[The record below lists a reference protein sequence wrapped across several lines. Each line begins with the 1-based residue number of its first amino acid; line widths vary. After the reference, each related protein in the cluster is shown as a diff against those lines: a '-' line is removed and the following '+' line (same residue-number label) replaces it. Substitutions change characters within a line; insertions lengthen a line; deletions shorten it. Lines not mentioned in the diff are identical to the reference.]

1 MSSGRHFLLLLIF
14 AAIGAAFAWFMPGL
28 YPQYI
33 TSPTLGMI
41 AGGFIFV
48 SGALIV
54 LSLRQRATVKQCAD
68 IMSQMNEMMGLVIGD
83 QRRSEEQ
90 MQNIQG
96 ALSTLEADPNRD
108 VGEVVAEV
116 KVLQSL
122 IEQLYQ
128 SRGAT
133 PAAAAAAAAAAI
145 PAAPPTLR
153 VVDNPAQARRETMG
167 REALGRIEPLKPIA
181 AKDPAKDSPK
191 EPPKDDN
198 AGSLPMPPV
207 AQGLGERQIL
217 DLIRDGLRE
226 NRVELALQP
235 IVSLPQRKRRFFECY
250 SRIKAAD
257 GKILVPE
264 QYIDIAERFGLVT
277 AIDNM
282 LLFRCIQLLRKLR
295 KANANVGFF
304 LNISH
309 RTLADRDFFREFI
322 NLMAQNAELAPAIVF
337 EFSQRAWDNADN
349 TLHRDL
355 DRLAQLGYRFSL
367 DKVTNLD
374 IDVPGLSSRHFRFI
388 KVEAARLA
396 QAAASGAIGEDPK
409 GFKRMLDSY
418 AIDLIVDRIESEP
431 MLLELLEL
439 SIDFGQGYLFGEP
452 RIAKPDLATAAS

>member
-1 MSSGRHFLLLLIF
+1 MSSGFHVFLLLLF
-14 AAIGAAFAWFMPGL
+14 AAAAAAFGWFAPT
-28 YPQYI
+28 YFPQYI

-41 AGGFIFV
+41 AGGFIFAA
-48 SGALIV
+48 GALLV
-54 LSLRQRATVKQCAD
+54 MHLRQRATVRQCAD
-68 IMSQMNEMMGLVIGD
+68 IMGQMNEALGMVIAD
-83 QRRSEEQ
+83 QRRAEDAL
-90 MQNIQG
+90 QNVQS
-96 ALSTLEADPNRD
+96 ALGTLEAEPNRA
-108 VGEVVAEV
+108 VGDVVAEV
-116 KVLQSL
+116 KVLQTL

-128 SRGAT
+128 ARGTAVPT
-133 PAAAAAAAAAAI
+133 AAPIA

-153 VVDNPAQARRETMG
+153 VVDNPNAPRRPE
-167 REALGRIEPLKPIA
+167 
-181 AKDPAKDSPK
+181 PAKPAADANIANK
-191 EPPKDDN
+191 EEN
-198 AGSLPMPPV
+198 SGSLPMPPV
-207 AQGLGERQIL
+207 VQGLGERQIL
-217 DLIRDGLRE
+217 DLLRDGLRE

-235 IVSLPQRKRRFFECY
+235 IVSLPQRKRRYFECY

-257 GKILVPE
+257 GRVLVPE
-264 QYIDIAERFGLVT
+264 QYLDIAERYGLVT

-337 EFSQRAWDNADN
+337 EFSQRAFDTADP
-349 TLHRDL
+349 TLYRDL
-355 DRLAQLGYRFSL
+355 DRLAQLGYRFSM

-374 IDVPGLSSRHFRFI
+374 IDVPALSSRHFRFI
-388 KVEAARLA
+388 KIEATRLA
-396 QAAASGAIGEDPK
+396 QAAASGAIGDDPK
-409 GFKRMLDSY
+409 AFKRMLDSY

>member
-1 MSSGRHFLLLLIF
+1 MSSGLHLLLLLIF
-14 AAIGAAFAWFMPGL
+14 AAAGAAFAWFMPGL
-28 YPQYI
+28 YPQYV
-33 TSPTLGMI
+33 TSFTLGLI
-41 AGGFIFV
+41 GGGFIFV
-48 SGALIV
+48 LGV
-54 LSLRQRATVKQCAD
+54 LLVMHMRQRATVKQCAD
-68 IMSQMNEMMGLVIGD
+68 IMGQMNDAIGFVIAD
-83 QRRSEEQ
+83 QRRIEEQ

-96 ALSTLEADPNRD
+96 AMSTMEAEPQRD

-116 KVLQSL
+116 KVLQTL

-128 SRGAT
+128 SRGS
-133 PAAAAAAAAAAI
+133 AAAAAPVPVTS
-145 PAAPPTLR
+145 PAPSTPPTLR
-153 VVDNPAQARRETMG
+153 VVDNPNAARRV
-167 REALGRIEPLKPIA
+167 P
-181 AKDPAKDSPK
+181 
-191 EPPKDDN
+191 EPPKPAAPAAPTAKDEN
-198 AGSLPMPPV
+198 SSSLPMPPV

-217 DLIRDGLRE
+217 DLLRDGLRE

-257 GKILVPE
+257 GKVLVPE
-264 QYIDIAERFGLVT
+264 QYLDIAERFGLVT

-304 LNISH
+304 LNISQ

-337 EFSQRAWDNADN
+337 EFSQRAWDSADN

-396 QAAASGAIGEDPK
+396 QAAASGAIGDDPK
-409 GFKRMLDSY
+409 AFKRMLDSY

>member
-1 MSSGRHFLLLLIF
+1 MSSGRHFLLLIVSI
-14 AAIGAAFAWFMPGL
+14 AAAVAAAWFL
-28 YPQYI
+28 PQQFPALVSPQMGYI
-33 TSPTLGMI
+33 I
-41 AGGFIFV
+41 GGFVFV
-48 SGALIV
+48 VGALLV
-54 LSLRQRATVKQCAD
+54 LALRQSATVRQCAE
-68 IMSQMNEMMGLVIGD
+68 IMGQMNEAMGLVIGD
-83 QRRSEEQ
+83 QRRIEEQ
-90 MQNIQG
+90 TQNIQG
-96 ALSTLEADPNRD
+96 ALSTLESEPQRD

-128 SRGAT
+128 QRG
-133 PAAAAAAAAAAI
+133 AAAAAAALAT

-153 VVDNPAQARRETMG
+153 VVDNPN
-167 REALGRIEPLKPIA
+167 A
-181 AKDPAKDSPK
+181 AKRS
-191 EPPKDDN
+191 EPPKAAVTPSASTPSRDEN
-198 AGSLPMPPV
+198 SGSTAMPPV
-207 AQGLGERQIL
+207 MQGLGERQIL
-217 DLIRDGLRE
+217 DLLRDGLRE

-257 GKILVPE
+257 GRVLVPE
-264 QYIDIAERFGLVT
+264 QYLDIAERFGLVT

-337 EFSQRAWDNADN
+337 EFSQRAWDSADN

-396 QAAASGAIGEDPK
+396 QAAASGAIGDDPK
-409 GFKRMLDSY
+409 AFKRMLDSY

>member
-1 MSSGRHFLLLLIF
+1 MSSGRHFLLLLLF
-14 AAIGAAFAWFMPGL
+14 AAAGIAFAWLAPVHI
-28 YPQYI
+28 PQYI
-33 TSPTLGMI
+33 NNSAPLAII

-48 SGALIV
+48 AGALLV
-54 LSLRQRATVKQCAD
+54 LHLRERATLRQCTE
-68 IMSQMNEMMGLVIGD
+68 IMGQMNDAMGLVIAD
-83 QRRSEEQ
+83 QRRIEEQ
-90 MQNIQG
+90 MQGIQG
-96 ALSTLEADPNRD
+96 ALSTLGAEPQRD

-128 SRGAT
+128 SRGAAT
-133 PAAAAAAAAAAI
+133 QVPAPAI
-145 PAAPPTLR
+145 AVAPPTLR
-153 VVDNPAQARRETMG
+153 VVDNPNAPKRVPPARP
-167 REALGRIEPLKPIA
+167 AA
-181 AKDPAKDSPK
+181 ASAKDEA
-191 EPPKDDN
+191 
-198 AGSLPMPPV
+198 SLPMPPV

-217 DLIRDGLRE
+217 DLLRDGLRE

-257 GKILVPE
+257 GKVLVPE

-304 LNISH
+304 LNISQ

-322 NLMAQNAELAPAIVF
+322 NLMAQNAELAPAIIF
-337 EFSQRAWDNADN
+337 EFSQRAWDSADS

-355 DRLAQLGYRFSL
+355 DRLAQLGYRFSM

-374 IDVPGLSSRHFRFI
+374 LDVPGLSSRHFRFVKI
-388 KVEAARLA
+388 EATRLA
-396 QAAASGAIGEDPK
+396 QAAASGAIGDDPK
-409 GFKRMLDSY
+409 AFKRNLDSY

>member
-1 MSSGRHFLLLLIF
+1 MSSGRHFLLLLLSL
-14 AAIGAAFAWFMPGL
+14 AAAVAAAWFL
-28 YPQYI
+28 PQYYPAEI
-33 TSPTLGMI
+33 SPQLGAVI
-41 AGGFIFV
+41 GGFVFV
-48 SGALIV
+48 VGALLV
-54 LSLRQRATVKQCAD
+54 LALRQRATVRQCAD
-68 IMSQMNEMMGLVIGD
+68 IMSQMNQAMGLVIGD
-83 QRRSEEQ
+83 QRRVEEQ
-90 MQNIQG
+90 MQNIAG
-96 ALSTLEADPNRD
+96 ALSTLEAEPQRD

-128 SRGAT
+128 QRGT
-133 PAAAAAAAAAAI
+133 TAAIAAPAI
-145 PAAPPTLR
+145 PAAPPSLR
-153 VVDNPAQARRETMG
+153 VVDNPNAQR
-167 REALGRIEPLKPIA
+167 REALGREIPARAEPPKPVT
-181 AKDPAKDSPK
+181 PAKDENSS
-191 EPPKDDN
+191 
-198 AGSLPMPPV
+198 SLPMPPV
-207 AQGLGERQIL
+207 VQGLGERQIL

-257 GKILVPE
+257 GKVLVPE
-264 QYIDIAERFGLVT
+264 QYLDIAERFGLVT

-304 LNISH
+304 LNISQ

-337 EFSQRAWDNADN
+337 EFSQRAFDTADP
-349 TLHRDL
+349 TLYRDL

-374 IDVPGLSSRHFRFI
+374 IDVPALSSRHFRFI
-388 KVEAARLA
+388 KIEATRLA

-409 GFKRMLDSY
+409 SFKRMLDSY

-452 RIAKPDLATAAS
+452 RIAKPDLAATAS

>member
-1 MSSGRHFLLLLIF
+1 M
-14 AAIGAAFAWFMPGL
+14 
-28 YPQYI
+28 
-33 TSPTLGMI
+33 
-41 AGGFIFV
+41 
-48 SGALIV
+48 
-54 LSLRQRATVKQCAD
+54 
-68 IMSQMNEMMGLVIGD
+68 
-83 QRRSEEQ
+83 
-90 MQNIQG
+90 
-96 ALSTLEADPNRD
+96 
-108 VGEVVAEV
+108 
-116 KVLQSL
+116 
-122 IEQLYQ
+122 
-128 SRGAT
+128 
-133 PAAAAAAAAAAI
+133 
-145 PAAPPTLR
+145 
-153 VVDNPAQARRETMG
+153 
-167 REALGRIEPLKPIA
+167 
-181 AKDPAKDSPK
+181 
-191 EPPKDDN
+191 PPKDEG

-217 DLIRDGLRE
+217 DLLRDGLRE

-257 GKILVPE
+257 GKVLVPE
-264 QYIDIAERFGLVT
+264 QYLDIAERFGLVT

-304 LNISH
+304 LNISQ

-337 EFSQRAWDNADN
+337 EFSQKAWDTADN

-374 IDVPGLSSRHFRFI
+374 IDVPALSSRHFRFI
-388 KVEAARLA
+388 KIEATRLA
-396 QAAASGAIGEDPK
+396 QAAASGAIGDDPK
-409 GFKRMLDSY
+409 SFKRMLDSY

>member
-1 MSSGRHFLLLLIF
+1 MSSGRHFLLLLLF
-14 AAIGAAFAWFMPGL
+14 AAAAAAVAWYGPQQWPL
-28 YPQYI
+28 YF
-33 TSPTLGMI
+33 TSPIVGVI
-41 AGGFIFV
+41 AGGFVFIA
-48 SGALIV
+48 GV
-54 LSLRQRATVKQCAD
+54 LLVLHLRQRATVRQVAD
-68 IMSQMNEMMGLVIGD
+68 IIGQLNDALGLVIAD
-83 QRRSEEQ
+83 QRRAENAVV
-90 MQNIQG
+90 NIQG
-96 ALSTLEADPNRD
+96 AMATLEAEPNRD

-128 SRGAT
+128 ARGAAS
-133 PAAAAAAAAAAI
+133 AAAAAAA
-145 PAAPPTLR
+145 PPPVAPPTLR
-153 VVDNPAQARRETMG
+153 VVENPN
-167 REALGRIEPLKPIA
+167 A
-181 AKDPAKDSPK
+181 AKRPEAEPAAQGRTATSK
-191 EPPKDDN
+191 EDA
-198 AGSLPMPPV
+198 AGSTAMPPV
-207 AQGLGERQIL
+207 MQGLGERQIL
-217 DLIRDGLRE
+217 DLLRDGLRE

-257 GKILVPE
+257 GKVLVPE
-264 QYIDIAERFGLVT
+264 QYLDIAERYGLVT

-337 EFSQRAWDNADN
+337 EFSQRAWDNADQ
-349 TLHRDL
+349 TLLRDL

-367 DKVTNLD
+367 DKITNLD
-374 IDVPGLSSRHFRFI
+374 IDVATLSSRHFRFVKI
-388 KVEAARLA
+388 EAARIA
-396 QAAASGAIGEDPK
+396 QAAASGAIGDDPR

-452 RIAKPDLATAAS
+452 RIAKPDLAAAVS

>member
-1 MSSGRHFLLLLIF
+1 MSSGRDFLLLVLSI
-14 AAIGAAFAWFMPGL
+14 AAAAAAGWFL
-28 YPQYI
+28 PQQFPAFV
-33 TSPTLGMI
+33 SPQMGYVI
-41 AGGFIFV
+41 GGFVFV
-48 SGALIV
+48 AGALLV
-54 LSLRQRATVKQCAD
+54 LALRQRATLRQCAD
-68 IMSQMNEMMGLVIGD
+68 IMGQMNETMGLMIAD
-83 QRRSEEQ
+83 QRRVEEQ
-90 MQNIQG
+90 VQTIQV
-96 ALSTLEADPNRD
+96 ALSALGAEPQRD

-122 IEQLYQ
+122 IEQLYKQ
-128 SRGAT
+128 RGAA
-133 PAAAAAAAAAAI
+133 PAVAAV
-145 PAAPPTLR
+145 PPTLR
-153 VVDNPAQARRETMG
+153 VVDNPNAPKRP
-167 REALGRIEPLKPIA
+167 EPVKPA
-181 AKDPAKDSPK
+181 VPAKD
-191 EPPKDDN
+191 EG
-198 AGSLPMPPV
+198 GSLPMPPL

-217 DLIRDGLRE
+217 DLLRDGLRE

-264 QYIDIAERFGLVT
+264 QYIEIAERHGLVT

-304 LNISH
+304 LNISQ

-337 EFSQRAWDNADN
+337 EFSQKAWDSADN

-367 DKVTNLD
+367 DKVTDLD
-374 IDVPGLSSRHFRFI
+374 IDVPSLSSRHFRFI
-388 KVEAARLA
+388 KVEATRLA
-396 QAAASGAIGEDPK
+396 QAAASGAIGDDPRA
-409 GFKRMLDSY
+409 FKRMLDSY

-452 RIAKPDLATAAS
+452 RIAKPDLATAASQ

>member
-14 AAIGAAFAWFMPGL
+14 AAAAAAFAWFVPI
-28 YPQYI
+28 YFPQYI
-33 TSPTLGMI
+33 NNSAPLAII

-48 SGALIV
+48 IGALLV
-54 LSLRQRATVKQCAD
+54 LHLRQRATVRQCAD
-68 IMSQMNEMMGLVIGD
+68 IMAQMNDTMGLMIAD
-83 QRRSEEQ
+83 QRHIEDRL
-90 MQNIQG
+90 QNIQG
-96 ALSTLEADPNRD
+96 ALATLEAEPQRD

-116 KVLQSL
+116 KVLQTL
-122 IEQLYQ
+122 IEELYS
-128 SRGAT
+128 SRGT
-133 PAAAAAAAAAAI
+133 AAAPAPAI

-153 VVDNPAQARRETMG
+153 VLDNPNAPKRP
-167 REALGRIEPLKPIA
+167 EPVKPA
-181 AKDPAKDSPK
+181 AAPAKEDA
-191 EPPKDDN
+191 
-198 AGSLPMPPV
+198 AGSSAMPPV
-207 AQGLGERQIL
+207 IQGLGERQIL
-217 DLIRDGLRE
+217 DLLRDGLRE

-257 GKILVPE
+257 GKVLVPE
-264 QYIDIAERFGLVT
+264 QYLDIAERFGLVT

-304 LNISH
+304 LNISQ

-337 EFSQRAWDNADN
+337 EFSQRAWDSADN

-396 QAAASGAIGEDPK
+396 QAAASGAIGDDPK
-409 GFKRMLDSY
+409 SFKRMLDSY

-452 RIAKPDLATAAS
+452 RIAKPDLATVAS

>member
-1 MSSGRHFLLLLIF
+1 MSSGRDFLLLVLSI
-14 AAIGAAFAWFMPGL
+14 AAAVAAGWL
-28 YPQYI
+28 LPQQFPA
-33 TSPTLGMI
+33 TVSPQMGYVI
-41 AGGFIFV
+41 GGFVFV
-48 SGALIV
+48 AGALLV
-54 LSLRQRATVKQCAD
+54 LVIRQRATVRQCAD
-68 IMSQMNEMMGLVIGD
+68 IMGQMNETMGLMIAD
-83 QRRSEEQ
+83 QRRVEDQVQS
-90 MQNIQG
+90 IQVALG
-96 ALSTLEADPNRD
+96 ALGAEPQRD

-122 IEQLYQ
+122 IEQLYKQ
-128 SRGAT
+128 RGAA
-133 PAAAAAAAAAAI
+133 PAVTT
-145 PAAPPTLR
+145 APPTLR
-153 VVDNPAQARRETMG
+153 VVDNPNAPKRA
-167 REALGRIEPLKPIA
+167 EAVKPA
-181 AKDPAKDSPK
+181 TPAKD
-191 EPPKDDN
+191 EG
-198 AGSLPMPPV
+198 GSLPMPPV

-217 DLIRDGLRE
+217 DLLRDGLRE

-264 QYIDIAERFGLVT
+264 QYLEIAERHGLVT

-304 LNISH
+304 LNISQ

-337 EFSQRAWDNADN
+337 EFSQKAWDSADN

-367 DKVTNLD
+367 DKVTDLD
-374 IDVPGLSSRHFRFI
+374 IDVPSLSSRHFRFI
-388 KVEAARLA
+388 KVEATRLA
-396 QAAASGAIGEDPK
+396 QAAASGAIGDDPRA
-409 GFKRMLDSY
+409 FKRMLDSY

-452 RIAKPDLATAAS
+452 RIAKPDLATAASQ

>member
-1 MSSGRHFLLLLIF
+1 MSSGRHLFFLILSI
-14 AAIGAAFAWFMPGL
+14 AAAVAVAWFLPQQFPGFVS
-28 YPQYI
+28 PQMGYVI
-33 TSPTLGMI
+33 
-41 AGGFIFV
+41 GGFVFV
-48 SGALIV
+48 IGALIV
-54 LSLRQRATVKQCAD
+54 LALRQSATLRQCAA
-68 IMSQMNEMMGLVIGD
+68 IMGQMNEAMGYVIGD
-83 QRRSEEQ
+83 QRRVEEQ
-90 MQNIQG
+90 VQGIQG
-96 ALSTLEADPNRD
+96 ALSTMGAEPQRD

-128 SRGAT
+128 QRGS
-133 PAAAAAAAAAAI
+133 AAAAAAAPAI
-145 PAAPPTLR
+145 PIAPPTLR
-153 VVDNPAQARRETMG
+153 VVDNPNAPKRPE
-167 REALGRIEPLKPIA
+167 
-181 AKDPAKDSPK
+181 PAKPAAANGAK
-191 EPPKDDN
+191 EES
-198 AGSLPMPPV
+198 GSLPMPPV

-217 DLIRDGLRE
+217 DLLRDGLRE

-304 LNISH
+304 LNISQ

-337 EFSQRAWDNADN
+337 EFSQRAWDSADN
-349 TLHRDL
+349 TMHRDL

-367 DKVTNLD
+367 DKVTNLEL
-374 IDVPGLSSRHFRFI
+374 DVPGLSSRHFRFI

-396 QAAASGAIGEDPK
+396 QAAASGAIGDDPK
-409 GFKRMLDSY
+409 AFKRMLDSY

-452 RIAKPDLATAAS
+452 RIAKPDLATVAS

>member
-1 MSSGRHFLLLLIF
+1 MSSGRHFLLLTLSIV
-14 AAIGAAFAWFMPGL
+14 AAVAAAWFL
-28 YPQYI
+28 PQQFPAHV
-33 TSPTLGMI
+33 SPQMGYVI
-41 AGGFIFV
+41 GGFVFV
-48 SGALIV
+48 LGALLV
-54 LSLRQRATVKQCAD
+54 LALRQRATLRQCAD
-68 IMSQMNEMMGLVIGD
+68 IMGQMNETMGLMIAD
-83 QRRSEEQ
+83 QRRVEEQ

-96 ALSTLEADPNRD
+96 ALSSLGAEPQRD

-128 SRGAT
+128 QRGAT
-133 PAAAAAAAAAAI
+133 AAAPAI
-145 PAAPPTLR
+145 VAAPPTLR
-153 VVDNPAQARRETMG
+153 VVDNPNAPKRVE
-167 REALGRIEPLKPIA
+167 
-181 AKDPAKDSPK
+181 PAKPAAAM
-191 EPPKDDN
+191 PTKDDG
-198 AGSLPMPPV
+198 AGSLAMPPV

-217 DLIRDGLRE
+217 DLLRDGLRE

-264 QYIDIAERFGLVT
+264 QYIEIAERHGLVT

-304 LNISH
+304 LNISQ

-337 EFSQRAWDNADN
+337 EFSQKAWDSADN

-388 KVEAARLA
+388 KVEATRLA
-396 QAAASGAIGEDPK
+396 QAAASGAIGDDPK
-409 GFKRMLDSY
+409 AFKRMLDSY

>member
-1 MSSGRHFLLLLIF
+1 MSSGRHFLLLLLF
-14 AAIGAAFAWFMPGL
+14 AAAAVGFAWVMPT
-28 YPQYI
+28 YYRQYVGSYELSAI
-33 TSPTLGMI
+33 G
-41 AGGFIFV
+41 GGFIFV
-48 SGALIV
+48 IGALIV
-54 LSLRQRATVKQCAD
+54 LGLRQRATLRQCTD
-68 IMSQMNEMMGLVIGD
+68 IMGQMNEAMGFVIGD
-83 QRRSEEQ
+83 QRRIEEQ
-90 MQNIQG
+90 IQNVQG
-96 ALSTLEADPNRD
+96 ALSTMEAEPQRD

-128 SRGAT
+128 QRDQQRG
-133 PAAAAAAAAAAI
+133 AAAAAPAAAI
-145 PAAPPTLR
+145 PATPPTLR
-153 VVDNPAQARRETMG
+153 VVDNPNVPKRPE
-167 REALGRIEPLKPIA
+167 
-181 AKDPAKDSPK
+181 PAKPTAA
-191 EPPKDDN
+191 PTKDDN
-198 AGSLPMPPV
+198 TGSLPMPPV

-217 DLIRDGLRE
+217 DLLRDGLRE

-250 SRIKAAD
+250 SRIRAAD
-257 GKILVPE
+257 GKMLVPE

-337 EFSQRAWDNADN
+337 EFSQRAWDGADN
-349 TLHRDL
+349 TMHRDL

-396 QAAASGAIGEDPK
+396 QAAASGAIGDDPK
-409 GFKRMLDSY
+409 AFKRMLDSY

>member
-14 AAIGAAFAWFMPGL
+14 AAIGAAFAWFMPGF

-33 TSPTLGMI
+33 TSPTLGVI

-48 SGALIV
+48 CGALIV
-54 LSLRQRATVKQCAD
+54 LHMRQRATVRQCAD
-68 IMSQMNEMMGLVIGD
+68 IMGQMNEMMSLVIGD
-83 QRRSEEQ
+83 QRRVEEQ
-90 MQNIQG
+90 IQNVQG
-96 ALSTLEADPNRD
+96 ALSTLEAEPQRD

-128 SRGAT
+128 SRGITAPT
-133 PAAAAAAAAAAI
+133 QAPAPAI
-145 PAAPPTLR
+145 PVAPPTLR
-153 VVDNPAQARRETMG
+153 VVDNPNAQR
-167 REALGRIEPLKPIA
+167 REALAREPLGRA
-181 AKDPAKDSPK
+181 EPAKPTAPAPATPS
-191 EPPKDDN
+191 KDDG

-207 AQGLGERQIL
+207 VQGLGERQIL

-257 GKILVPE
+257 GKVLVPE
-264 QYIDIAERFGLVT
+264 QYLDIAERFGLVT

-304 LNISH
+304 LNISQ

-322 NLMAQNAELAPAIVF
+322 NLMSQNAELAPAIVF
-337 EFSQRAWDNADN
+337 EFSQRAWDSADN
-349 TLHRDL
+349 TMHRDL

-388 KVEAARLA
+388 KIEATRLA
-396 QAAASGAIGEDPK
+396 QAAASGAIGDDPK